1 MKIYNPFKPHIRQCS
16 NGKFGIARL
25 DLSDQPIFF
34 NWMLLFSFKF
44 KDNNDD
50 YWWTCDDDIRKYCLV
65 TDLKNLKVPV
75 PKVKLTHKYYRIE

>member
-25 DLSDQPIFF
+25 D
-34 NWMLLFSFKF
+34 LFSFKF